1 MDLNFHGTDDQL
13 EDYVFGRLPRPD
25 LPALEEHLMIC
36 DACRD
41 RLDSIEAIT
50 VGIRGAPG
58 SSQAVLKPAS
68 SLADW
73 FSLPRQWLRRP
84 AFSVAL
90 GLVALLAV
98 ISIFPHGP
106 TKFVP
111 VATLQLTASR
121 GEMPVIGPAR
131 ELDLTLSD
139 APRDVGALTV
149 EVVNA
154 TGKAVWSALA
164 GSGAAGVQVKVER
177 QFGPGDYFV
186 RLYSVSGKV
195 LREYGFRVRP

>member
-1 MDLNFHGTDDQL
+1 VDLNFHGTDDQL

-73 FSLPRQWLRRP
+73 FSLLGNGCADPHSRSPLGWWRCLPSYRYFRTDHEIRP
-84 AFSVAL
+84 GRNPST
-90 GLVALLAV
+90 
-98 ISIFPHGP
+98 HG
-106 TKFVP
+106 
-111 VATLQLTASR
+111 
-121 GEMPVIGPAR
+121 IAR
-131 ELDLTLSD
+131 
-139 APRDVGALTV
+139 
-149 EVVNA
+149 
-154 TGKAVWSALA
+154 
-164 GSGAAGVQVKVER
+164 
-177 QFGPGDYFV
+177 
-186 RLYSVSGKV
+186 
-195 LREYGFRVRP
+195 